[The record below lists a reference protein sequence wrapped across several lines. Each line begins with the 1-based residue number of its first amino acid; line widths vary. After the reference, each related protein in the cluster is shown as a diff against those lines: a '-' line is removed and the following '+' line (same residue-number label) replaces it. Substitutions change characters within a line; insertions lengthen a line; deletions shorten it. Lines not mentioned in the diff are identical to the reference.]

1 MIGYGRIDYGCP
13 GGVGERR
20 DREMKQGSRKQIM
33 AGRNMW
39 RRKWREECC
48 GKWREVAGGESLP
61 TRGRYRSG
69 EI

>member
-1 MIGYGRIDYGCP
+1 MGAGR
-13 GGVGERR
+13 VESRR
-20 DREMKQGSRKQIM
+20 TEVQSTDLKQGSRKQIM

-61 TRGRYRSG
+61 TRGTIG
-69 EI
+69 IEAAK